1 MSSRGGFQACL
12 WWELFQMGVGK
23 APEGPCL
30 GTRQR
35 LPDGKRGAYVWKTY
49 REVERLALEA
59 GSGLLNGDLVPL
71 CCFDSGS
78 DSPLSLRCIGIFAK
92 NREEWIIT
100 EHACNAFGITAV
112 PLYDTLGSHST
123 QFILSETQM
132 KTVVSDGNCL
142 PKLLDALQQHQS
154 QETNKDGSR
163 EPLPV
168 KVVITLDDISDTEKE
183 TANSLHLQLLPWN
196 KLLEMGRENMIPL
209 TDDVQPTMESLHT
222 ICYTSGTTG
231 NPKGV
236 MMTHGNF
243 VAAVSTAV
251 EGPLSERNLYLDS
264 SDCLIS
270 YLPLAHVYERFC
282 ENLFFSYGGRVGFY
296 SGDTHKLLEDVQVLK
311 PTVFCSVPR
320 LFQRIEDRVISSL
333 QGKSFL
339 ARSLFQQGGVQL
351 VSPTIVHLPVGSGEQ
366 VSTPCGVLLFR
377 LALLIVFDKFRG
389 LMGGRVRIMLTGS
402 APLDPYILERMRAFF
417 CCWIVEGYGMTET
430 MGASFLTWN
439 VYDRHPGQVGG
450 VLPCLEFCLLDV
462 SESMGKYS
470 IKDPIPKGELCVR
483 GPTVS
488 SGYFRNPTETA
499 AAIDQD
505 GWLHTGDIVA
515 LLPNGGIQIIDRK
528 KNIFKLAQG
537 EYVAPEKIEA
547 VYMQSRFVEQCFV
560 FGFSSESLEMS
571 LLVISSPLVV
581 RQRVS
586 RSLACFAIS
595 TLSLPLFS
603 LQNSLVAIV
612 VPDQGQT
619 LKWLAETRGSSSAST
634 GCQPFAELIQ
644 DSQLQQA
651 IYEDMQQVGKKQG
664 LKGFELARK
673 IHLRAEQFTVENG
686 LLTPTFK
693 LKRHY
698 AKEVFADEI
707 AAMYAKIHEE
717 HPSS

>member
-1 MSSRGGFQACL
+1 MGATVSSFDDIQYSVVVPGSEATADRTAVRRHYSCTDRLADNFSSNPVKNA
-12 WWELFQMGVGK
+12 WELFQMGVGK

-339 ARSLFQQGGVQL
+339 ARSLFQQALGAKIRRLRSSGVPQ
-351 VSPTIVHLPVGSGEQ
+351 H
-366 VSTPCGVLLFR
+366 
-377 LALLIVFDKFRG
+377 ALWDRIVFDKFRG

-560 FGFSSESLEMS
+560 FGFSSE
-571 LLVISSPLVV
+571 
-581 RQRVS
+581 
-586 RSLACFAIS
+586 
-595 TLSLPLFS
+595 
-603 LQNSLVAIV
+603 NSLVAIV